1 MPGSEGPPS
10 PGPLARLVDARP
22 GETAPA
28 LWAFASFFSLLAG
41 YYVLRSLREEMGIRG
56 GVDNL
61 PWNFTATFGLML
73 VALPLYSRLVARL
86 PRARAVPLVYRF
98 FLLTLLAF
106 WATFRSGV
114 APALVARAFFV
125 WVSVYGLFVVS
136 VFWSLLVDLFS
147 TDQGKRLFGL
157 VAAGGSAGA
166 IAGPLCVELV
176 VGLVGVTN
184 LVLVSAV
191 LLELSTQ
198 AMGRIVHWSRGS
210 AAAGARTAT
219 GTGGNGDGA
228 ALGGSA
234 WSGVSLV
241 FRDRYLLG
249 IALQMLLFTL
259 GSTLL
264 YFQTAHLVAASGL
277 DSAARTRL
285 FARVDLAVNV
295 AALLTGSLVT
305 GRIVHRLGLGAALAF
320 VPALTAAG
328 FALTAGW
335 PTFWVL
341 AAFQALRRAASYAVE
356 RPAREVLYTV
366 VTREERYKS
375 KAFVDTVVYRAG
387 DAGSAWLARGLS
399 AAGAGV
405 AGSLLL
411 AVPVGLA
418 GVGLALWLA
427 REERRREGPGPPGVP
442 A

>member
-1 MPGSEGPPS
+1 VRGPERS
-10 PGPLARLVDARP
+10 TSSGPLGRLVDARP

-98 FLLTLLAF
+98 FLLTLVAF
-106 WATFRSGV
+106 WALFRAGV
-114 APALVARAFFV
+114 APAPVARAFFV

-166 IAGPLCVELV
+166 IAGPLCVEFLV
-176 VGLVGVTN
+176 GRVGVTN
-184 LVLVSAV
+184 LVLVSAA
-191 LLELSTQ
+191 LLELSTL
-198 AMGRIVHWSRGS
+198 AMGRIILGSRRSGTPGIS
-210 AAAGARTAT
+210 TAAG
-219 GTGGNGDGA
+219 NGQEGA
-228 ALGGSA
+228 ALGGTA
-234 WSGVSLV
+234 WSGVALV

-295 AALLTGSLVT
+295 AALLTGSMVT
-305 GRIVHRLGLGAALAF
+305 GRIVQRLGLGTALAF

-399 AAGAGV
+399 AAGAGI
-405 AGSLLL
+405 AGSLLF

-427 REERRREGPGPPGVP
+427 REERRREGARRPEVP
-442 A
+442 T

>member
-1 MPGSEGPPS
+1 MRRP
-10 PGPLARLVDARP
+10 VDARP
-22 GETAPA
+22 GEAAPA

-73 VALPLYSRLVARL
+73 VAVPIYSRLVARV

-98 FLLTLLAF
+98 FLVTLLVF
-106 WATFRSGV
+106 WTLFRAGV
-114 APALVARAFFV
+114 APAPLARAFFV

-136 VFWSLLVDLFS
+136 VFWSLLVDLFT
-147 TDQGKRLFGL
+147 TDQGKRLFGF

-176 VGLVGVTN
+176 VGLVGVAN
-184 LVLVSAV
+184 LVLVSAA

-198 AMGRIVHWSRGS
+198 AMVRIIRWSRRSG
-210 AAAGARTAT
+210 AGEARAADARAAGGSDTE
-219 GTGGNGDGA
+219 GA

-234 WSGVSLV
+234 WSGVVLV

-249 IALQMLLFTL
+249 IAGQMLLFTL

-264 YFQTAHLVAASGL
+264 YFQVAHLVAASGL
-277 DSAARTRL
+277 DSASRTRL

-295 AALLTGSLVT
+295 AALLTGSLAT
-305 GRIVHRLGLGAALAF
+305 GRIVSRLGLGAALAL
-320 VPALTAAG
+320 VPALTAGG
-328 FALTAGW
+328 FAIAAGW

-387 DAGSAWLARGLS
+387 DAGSAWLARGLM
-399 AAGAGV
+399 AAGVGV
-405 AGSLLL
+405 AGSLLF

-427 REERRREGPGPPGVP
+427 REGRRRELPGRPEGS

>member
-1 MPGSEGPPS
+1 MRGPGRPTS
-10 PGPLARLVDARP
+10 PGPLGRLVDARP

-98 FLLTLLAF
+98 FLLTLVAF
-106 WATFRSGV
+106 WALFRAGV
-114 APALVARAFFV
+114 APALVARTFFV

-166 IAGPLCVELV
+166 IAGPLCVEFLV
-176 VGLVGVTN
+176 GRVGVTN
-184 LVLVSAV
+184 LVLVSAA
-191 LLELSTQ
+191 LLELSTL
-198 AMGRIVHWSRGS
+198 AMGRIIHGSRRTGTPG
-210 AAAGARTAT
+210 APTAAGS
-219 GTGGNGDGA
+219 GQEGA
-228 ALGGSA
+228 ALGGTA
-234 WSGVSLV
+234 WSGVALV

-277 DSAARTRL
+277 DSASRTRL

-295 AALLTGSLVT
+295 AALLTGSMVT
-305 GRIVHRLGLGAALAF
+305 GRIVQRLGLGAALAF

-399 AAGAGV
+399 AAGAGI
-405 AGSLLL
+405 AGSLLF

-418 GVGLALWLA
+418 GVGLAMWLA
-427 REERRREGPGPPGVP
+427 REERRREGASRPEVP

>member
-1 MPGSEGPPS
+1 MRH
-10 PGPLARLVDARP
+10 PLARLVNARP
-22 GETAPA
+22 GEAAPA

-98 FLLTLLAF
+98 FLVTLVAF
-106 WATFRSGV
+106 WVLFRTGE
-114 APALVARAFFV
+114 APAPLARAFFV

-184 LVLVSAV
+184 LILVSAV
-191 LLELSTQ
+191 LLEVATQ
-198 AMGRIVHWSRGS
+198 AMGRIVHWSRRSGE
-210 AAAGARTAT
+210 ADAGTSPRS
-219 GTGGNGDGA
+219 GQDGA

-234 WSGVSLV
+234 WSGVALV

-249 IALQMLLFTL
+249 IALQLLLFTL

-295 AALLTGSLVT
+295 AALLTGSLAT
-305 GRIVHRLGLGAALAF
+305 GALVRRLGLGTALAF
-320 VPALTAAG
+320 VPALSAAG
-328 FALTAGW
+328 FALTAAW

-341 AAFQALRRAASYAVE
+341 ATFQALRRAASYAVE

-387 DAGSAWLARGLS
+387 DAGSAWLARGL
-399 AAGAGV
+399 ATAGAGI
-405 AGSLLL
+405 AGSLLF

-427 REERRREGPGPPGVP
+427 REERRREGPGPPE
-442 A
+442 AAA

>member
-1 MPGSEGPPS
+1 MRR
-10 PGPLARLVDARP
+10 PLARLVNVRP
-22 GETAPA
+22 GEAAPA

-106 WATFRSGV
+106 WVLFRAGV
-114 APALVARAFFV
+114 APAPLARAFFV

-176 VGLVGVTN
+176 AGRVGVTN
-184 LVLVSAV
+184 LILISAV
-191 LLELSTQ
+191 LLEVATL
-198 AMGRIVHWSRGS
+198 AMGRIVHGS
-210 AAAGARTAT
+210 HRRSGAIPGTAPERVEE
-219 GTGGNGDGA
+219 GA

-234 WSGVSLV
+234 WSGVALV

-295 AALLTGSLVT
+295 TALLTGSLAT
-305 GRIVHRLGLGAALAF
+305 GHLVRRLGLGTALAV

-387 DAGSAWLARGLS
+387 DAGSAWLARGLA
-399 AAGAGV
+399 AAGAGI
-405 AGSLLL
+405 AGSLLF

-427 REERRREGPGPPGVP
+427 REERRREGAGPPEAAP
-442 A
+442 

>member
-1 MPGSEGPPS
+1 MRR
-10 PGPLARLVDARP
+10 PLSRLVDARP
-22 GETAPA
+22 GEAAPA

-73 VALPLYSRLVARL
+73 VALPLYSWLVARL

-98 FLLTLLAF
+98 FLVTLLAF
-106 WATFRSGV
+106 WALFRTGL
-114 APALVARAFFV
+114 APAPLARAFFV

-147 TDQGKRLFGL
+147 TGQGKRLFGL

-166 IAGPLCVELV
+166 IAGPVCVELV

-184 LVLVSAV
+184 LILVSAL
-191 LLELSTQ
+191 LLEIATQ
-198 AMGRIVHWSRGS
+198 AMGRIVHWSRRSG
-210 AAAGARTAT
+210 GARA
-219 GTGGNGDGA
+219 GTSAGSGQDGA

-234 WSGVSLV
+234 WSGVALV
-241 FRDRYLLG
+241 FRDRYLLA

-295 AALLTGSLVT
+295 AALLTGSLAT
-305 GRIVHRLGLGAALAF
+305 GRIVRRLGLGVALAF

-328 FALTAGW
+328 FALAAGW

-405 AGSLLL
+405 AGSLLF

-418 GVGLALWLA
+418 GVGLAFWLA
-427 REERRREGPGPPGVP
+427 REERRREGAGPPEGE

>member
-1 MPGSEGPPS
+1 M
-10 PGPLARLVDARP
+10 ARPVDARP
-22 GETAPA
+22 GEAAPA
-28 LWAFASFFSLLAG
+28 LWAFASFFALLCG

-73 VALPLYSRLVARL
+73 VAVPIYARLVARV

-98 FLLTLLAF
+98 FLVTLLLF
-106 WATFRSGV
+106 WGLFRAGV
-114 APALVARAFFV
+114 APAPLARAFFV

-136 VFWSLLVDLFS
+136 VFWSLLVDLFT
-147 TDQGKRLFGL
+147 TDQGKRLFGF

-166 IAGPLCVELV
+166 IAGPLCVEF
-176 VGLVGVTN
+176 LVGPVGVAN

-191 LLELSTQ
+191 FLELSTQ
-198 AMGRIVHWSRGS
+198 AMRRTIRWSRRSG
-210 AAAGARTAT
+210 AAESRAAEAGGEAAREE
-219 GTGGNGDGA
+219 GA

-234 WSGVSLV
+234 WSGVAMV

-249 IALQMLLFTL
+249 IAGQMLLFTL

-264 YFQTAHLVAASGL
+264 YFQVAHLVAASGL
-277 DSAARTRL
+277 DSASRTRL
-285 FARVDLAVNV
+285 FARVDLMVNV
-295 AALLTGSLVT
+295 AALLTGSLAT
-305 GRIVHRLGLGAALAF
+305 GRIVSRLGLGAALAL
-320 VPALTAAG
+320 VPAVTAGG
-328 FALTAGW
+328 FALAAGW

-341 AAFQALRRAASYAVE
+341 ATFQALRRAASYAVE

-375 KAFVDTVVYRAG
+375 KSFVDTVVYRAG

-399 AAGAGV
+399 AVGAGI

-411 AVPVGLA
+411 AVPVGLL

-427 REERRREGPGPPGVP
+427 REERRREVAGAPGGPP
-442 A
+442 

>member
-1 MPGSEGPPS
+1 M
-10 PGPLARLVDARP
+10 ARPVDARP
-22 GETAPA
+22 GEAAPA
-28 LWAFASFFSLLAG
+28 LWAFASFFALLCG

-73 VALPLYSRLVARL
+73 VAVPIYARLVARV

-98 FLLTLLAF
+98 FLLTLLLF
-106 WATFRSGV
+106 WGLFRAGV
-114 APALVARAFFV
+114 APAPLARAFFV

-136 VFWSLLVDLFS
+136 VFWSLLVDLF
-147 TDQGKRLFGL
+147 TADQGKRLFGF

-166 IAGPLCVELV
+166 IAGPLCVEF
-176 VGLVGVTN
+176 LVGTVGVAN

-191 LLELSTQ
+191 FLEVSTQ
-198 AMGRIVHWSRGS
+198 AMRRIVGWSRRSGAGDATTGEE
-210 AAAGARTAT
+210 AAREE
-219 GTGGNGDGA
+219 GA

-234 WSGVSLV
+234 WSGVAMV

-249 IALQMLLFTL
+249 IAGQMLLFTL

-264 YFQTAHLVAASGL
+264 YFQVAHLVAASGL
-277 DSAARTRL
+277 DSASRTRL

-295 AALLTGSLVT
+295 AALLTGSLAT
-305 GRIVHRLGLGAALAF
+305 GRIVSRLGLGAALAL
-320 VPALTAAG
+320 VPAVTAGG
-328 FALTAGW
+328 FAIAAGW

-341 AAFQALRRAASYAVE
+341 ATFQALRRAASYAVE

-399 AAGAGV
+399 AAGAGI

-427 REERRREGPGPPGVP
+427 REERRREIAGTPGAPS
-442 A
+442 